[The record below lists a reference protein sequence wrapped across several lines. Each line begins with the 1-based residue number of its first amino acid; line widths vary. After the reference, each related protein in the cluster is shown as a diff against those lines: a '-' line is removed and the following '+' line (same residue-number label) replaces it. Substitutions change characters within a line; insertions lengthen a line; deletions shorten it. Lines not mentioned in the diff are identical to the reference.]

1 MWIFPGADGV
11 FEYYDD
17 DGISYSYE
25 EGQYQRIPMRWN
37 DREGTLT
44 LGAQEG
50 LLQKSRH
57 LAVRRF
63 GGETVREV
71 LYTGETVTIRI

>member
-1 MWIFPGADGV
+1 
-11 FEYYDD
+11 
-17 DGISYSYE
+17 
-25 EGQYQRIPMRWN
+25 MRWN

-50 LLQKSRH
+50 LLQKSQR

-63 GGETVREV
+63 GGETVREIT
-71 LYTGETVTIRI
+71 YTGEAVTVRI